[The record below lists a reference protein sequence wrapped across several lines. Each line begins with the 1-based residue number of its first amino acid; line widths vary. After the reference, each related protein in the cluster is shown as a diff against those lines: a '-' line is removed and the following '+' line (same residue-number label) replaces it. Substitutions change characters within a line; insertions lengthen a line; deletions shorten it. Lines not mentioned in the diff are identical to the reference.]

1 MIVRPLWHICTL
13 RGGGVVVV
21 ATVVVDVVVL
31 GGSVVV
37 GSGVVPVVVVPS
49 GVVPVVVVPSGVVPV
64 VVVPSGVV
72 PVVVVPSGVVP
83 IVVGNGVV
91 DSVIPM
97 SLRVARPIVEST
109 IEPQDVTTGIST
121 PAAKPLSARV
131 IISPRGTPSIRGV
144 GPGDVF
150 SRSASP
156 SCWSASKTTSLS
168 TGAPSSRPTASAIW
182 AT

>member
-13 RGGGVVVV
+13 RGGDVVVV
-21 ATVVVDVVVL
+21 ATVVVDVVVA

-37 GSGVVPVVVVPS
+37 GNGVVPS

-72 PVVVVPSGVVP
+72 PVVVVVPSGVVPSGVVP

-97 SLRVARPIVEST
+97 SLRVARPTVEST

-121 PAAKPLSARV
+121 PAARPLSARV
-131 IISPRGTPSIRGV
+131 IISRRV
-144 GPGDVF
+144 
-150 SRSASP
+150 
-156 SCWSASKTTSLS
+156 
-168 TGAPSSRPTASAIW
+168 TAS
-182 AT
+182 